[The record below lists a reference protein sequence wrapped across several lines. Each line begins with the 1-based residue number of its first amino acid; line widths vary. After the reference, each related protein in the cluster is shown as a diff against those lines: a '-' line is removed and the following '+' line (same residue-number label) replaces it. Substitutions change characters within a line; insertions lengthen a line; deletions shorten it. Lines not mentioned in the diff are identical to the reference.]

1 MIVLHVGMGDGRGGR
16 SVRGRCRHHLIVC
29 WRSLLWLHRVPVC
42 AHLLFL
48 LLIAA
53 HVALTNDHKC
63 PLIPCKSHR
72 VTNISVRY
80 ICARLRPVQVQ
91 LNACTRA
98 RAREPSVCGPS
109 EGNTNT
115 SPPIINYSNG
125 RICRYKW
132 MRVSSLSIW
141 SNVDDDDDHDG
152 PARELKWWWRRRR
165 NKTTVTLIKCHKI
178 HSNCNCSS
186 LAIRQ
191 TAGQP
196 AVPSVECRLECS
208 GTAW

>member
-1 MIVLHVGMGDGRGGR
+1 M
-16 SVRGRCRHHLIVC
+16 CVC
-29 WRSLLWLHRVPVC
+29 V
-42 AHLLFL
+42 HLLFL

-53 HVALTNDHKC
+53 HGAFTNDHKC
-63 PLIPCKSHR
+63 SLIPCKSHR

-91 LNACTRA
+91 LNACTRS
-98 RAREPSVCGPS
+98 RAFANRTSADRVKAQH
-109 EGNTNT
+109 TNT

-141 SNVDDDDDHDG
+141 SNVDDDDDHDA
-152 PARELKWWWRRRR
+152 PARELKWWWRRR
-165 NKTTVTLIKCHKI
+165 NETTVTLIKCHKI
-178 HSNCNCSS
+178 HSNGNCSS

-196 AVPSVECRLECS
+196 AVPSADSIVVVLL
-208 GTAW
+208 GNTNNNHLW